1 MSKKKFPITR
11 MNKFYDEMDFS
22 LENEMAREFL
32 EGDLNIV
39 VVLFRVDKV
48 ETDKIGDDVYGEV
61 DGDKIKFKPPVEL
74 NVRIV
79 LEEASNDTYS
89 EGYLRYQ
96 DYGNLTFTIFTDH
109 LKELG
114 VDISYGDYIGYP
126 DREDN
131 VKYFAVTNDGRVNS
145 DNAHTRLG
153 YKAYYRTINCTTA
166 DPDEF
171 TNLEY

>member
-1 MSKKKFPITR
+1 MSKKMPITR
-11 MNKFYDEMDFS
+11 MNKFYDENDFS

-39 VVLFRVDKV
+39 VVLFQVDKI
-48 ETDKIGDDVYGEV
+48 ETEKSGDELYGEV
-61 DGDKIKFKPPVEL
+61 DADKISFKPPKEL

-79 LEEASNDTYS
+79 LEEAGNDTYS
-89 EGYLRYQ
+89 EGHLRYQ
-96 DYGNLTFTIFTDH
+96 DYGNLTFTVFEDH

-114 VDISYGDYIGYP
+114 VDIQYGDYIGYP

-131 VKYFAVTNDGRVNS
+131 LKYFTVTNDGRINS

-153 YKAYYRTINCTTA
+153 YKSYYRTIKCVTA
-166 DPDEF
+166 DPNEF
-171 TNLEY
+171 NPKI